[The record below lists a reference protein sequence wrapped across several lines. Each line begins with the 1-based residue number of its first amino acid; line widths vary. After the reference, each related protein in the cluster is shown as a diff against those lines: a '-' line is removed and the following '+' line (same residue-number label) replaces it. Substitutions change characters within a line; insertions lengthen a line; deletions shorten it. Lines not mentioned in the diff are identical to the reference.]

1 MTLLKMALGV
11 LGCAA
16 VLFDPALQ
24 ASPPTANAGLL
35 TPVADHALPG
45 RATRWDYQSV
55 DPESARL
62 YIAHLGDSSVVA
74 VDVKSGR
81 VVAEI
86 HDVAAAHGV
95 LAVPQ
100 EHRLYVS
107 ATGTHEIAVFDLETL
122 QLIGRV
128 PGGVYPDG
136 MAYVPD
142 VRKLYVSDESG
153 RAETVIDTRT
163 NRRVTTIPLGGEV
176 GNSDYDPVSRH
187 VFVNVQGT
195 HELVEIDPTTDTVV
209 ARSKLPGADGNH
221 GLLIEP
227 TSRLAFIACEDNDT
241 LLVFDLENRKV
252 VSSFKTDGGP
262 DVLAYDP
269 GLGLLYVASESGPVS
284 MFSVRGKQVSKLGEV
299 KVGPNAHSVAVNP
312 ATHETYFPLKGNRSS
327 PVLRVMR
334 RPDGVEGQR
343 E

>member
-1 MTLLKMALGV
+1 MRLLKSTFGI

-16 VLFDPALQ
+16 VLFGAALE
-24 ASPPTANAGLL
+24 ANPQRANVALL
-35 TPVADHALPG
+35 TPVADYVLPG
-45 RATRWDYQSV
+45 RATRWDYQSF
-55 DPESARL
+55 DAESAHL
-62 YIAHLGDSSVVA
+62 YIAHLGDSSVVV

-81 VVAEI
+81 VVSEI
-86 HDVAAAHGV
+86 RDVAAAHGV
-95 LAVPQ
+95 LVVPQ

-107 ATGTHEIAVFDLETL
+107 ATRTHEVVVIDLESL
-122 QLIGRV
+122 QLVARV
-128 PGGVYPDG
+128 PGGAYPDG

-142 VRKLYVSDESG
+142 ARKLYVSDENG

-163 NRRVTTIPLGGEV
+163 NRRVATIPLGGEV
-176 GNSDYDPVSRH
+176 GNSQYDPISRH

-195 HELVEIDPTTDTVV
+195 HELGEIDPTTDAVV
-209 ARSKLPGADGNH
+209 ARSRLPGAGGNH

-241 LLVFDLENRKV
+241 LLLFDLETRKV
-252 VSSFKTDGGP
+252 VNSFKTGGGP

-284 MFSVRGKQVSKLGEV
+284 MFSVRGKQVRKLGDV
-299 KVGPNAHSVAVNP
+299 NVGANAHSVAVNP
-312 ATHETYFPLKGNRSS
+312 TTHETYFPLKGSGSS

-334 RPDGVEGQR
+334 PT
-343 E
+343 